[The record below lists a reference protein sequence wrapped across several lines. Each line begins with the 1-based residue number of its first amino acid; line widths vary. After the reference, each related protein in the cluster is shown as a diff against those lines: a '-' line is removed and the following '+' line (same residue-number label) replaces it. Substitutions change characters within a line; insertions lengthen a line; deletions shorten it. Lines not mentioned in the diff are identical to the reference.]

1 MIFSAVFSVVNIK
14 ILERKGLQIMELMT
28 AVTSALSEVIGWVGT
43 VVSELITDSGKLN
56 ALLPLLA
63 VGVAVSAL
71 MLGVKAIK
79 SFIWG
84 A

>member
-1 MIFSAVFSVVNIK
+1 
-14 ILERKGLQIMELMT
+14 MELMT

>member
-1 MIFSAVFSVVNIK
+1 M
-14 ILERKGLQIMELMT
+14 LE
-28 AVTSALSEVIGWVGT
+28 AVTSALTTVIDWVGT
-43 VVSELITDSGKLN
+43 VVTALVGADGALKE
-56 ALLPLLA
+56 LLPLLA
-63 VGVAVSAL
+63 IGVAISAL

>member
-1 MIFSAVFSVVNIK
+1 MLK
-14 ILERKGLQIMELMT
+14 
-28 AVTSALSEVIGWVGT
+28 AVTDALTTVISWVGT
-43 VVSELITDSGKLN
+43 VVSALVGESGELN
-56 ALLPLLA
+56 ELLPLLA
-63 VGVAVSAL
+63 IGVAISAL

>member
-1 MIFSAVFSVVNIK
+1 M
-14 ILERKGLQIMELMT
+14 LQ
-28 AVTSALSEVIGWVGT
+28 AVTSALGTVIDWVGT
-43 VVSELITDSGKLN
+43 VVTALVGADGALSE
-56 ALLPLLA
+56 LLPLLA
-63 VGVAVSAL
+63 IGVAISAL

>member
-1 MIFSAVFSVVNIK
+1 M
-14 ILERKGLQIMELMT
+14 LE
-28 AVTSALSEVIGWVGT
+28 AVTTGLTTVIGWVGS
-43 VVSELITDSGKLN
+43 VVTALTTTNGELS

-63 VGVAVSAL
+63 IGVAVSAL

>member
-1 MIFSAVFSVVNIK
+1 MSEAIT
-14 ILERKGLQIMELMT
+14 T
-28 AVTSALSEVIGWVGT
+28 ALTTVISWVGT
-43 VVSELITDSGKLN
+43 VVKALTQADGELS

-63 VGVAVSAL
+63 IGIAVSAL

-79 SFIWG
+79 SFAWG